1 MLIQSLITLENGVHM
16 TFEVKHNRL
25 WYEMD
30 EPNDKDMMVT
40 IYNASALIQMFDDK
54 ETTFHQSA
62 LRQKRVLLP
71 GTYIF
76 TFSNDQYTKLTVE
89 FINNKLS
96 CEVT

>member
-1 MLIQSLITLENGVHM
+1 MQIQSLITLENGVHM

-62 LRQKRVLLP
+62 LGQKSVCSFLEPTYLHSVTINTQNLLWNSSITNCRV
-71 GTYIF
+71 
-76 TFSNDQYTKLTVE
+76 K
-89 FINNKLS
+89 
-96 CEVT
+96 